1 MRTAHKQILP
11 SLESFC
17 IYAAVGVFIMYLLVV
32 TFVVAIL
39 TLDER
44 RLAQRRNAFAPC
56 IVHDEEH
63 TKLCCNLN
71 LMHRWLRWLYSR
83 VILTPVGKLV
93 VILTVIVCAAFST
106 QGLLRLEQRFDP
118 NWFIPERTYLSKY
131 LRHQEQYYP
140 DIGKEASIF
149 LGAINYTLELP
160 KLVHAMEL
168 FDNRTELVQD
178 VDAWIEPFRE
188 FVLVYFEKGERA

>member
-1 MRTAHKQILP
+1 
-11 SLESFC
+11 
-17 IYAAVGVFIMYLLVV
+17 MYLLVV

-44 RLAQRRNAFAPC
+44 RLAQKRNSFVPC
-56 IVHDEEH
+56 IVHQQERTE
-63 TKLCCNLN
+63 LCCELN
-71 LMHRWLRWLYSR
+71 LMHRSLKFLYSR

-93 VILTVIVCAAFST
+93 VILTVVACAAYST

-118 NWFIPERTYLSKY
+118 NWFIPQRTYLSKY

-140 DIGKEASIF
+140 DIGQEASVF

-160 KLVHAMEL
+160 KLVRTMEA
-168 FDNRTELVQD
+168 FENRTELVQD
-178 VDAWIEPFRE
+178 VVAWIEPFRE
-188 FVLVYFEKGERA
+188 FVRVYFKKGE